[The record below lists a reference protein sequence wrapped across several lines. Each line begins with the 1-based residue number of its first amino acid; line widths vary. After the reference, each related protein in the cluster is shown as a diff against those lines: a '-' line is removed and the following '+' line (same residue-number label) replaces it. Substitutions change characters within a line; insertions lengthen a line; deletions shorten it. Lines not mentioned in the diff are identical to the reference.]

1 MQGVQQGKGQGGFTL
16 IELIAVLVILGV
28 LAAVAVPKFM
38 DFQEEAEIASVNA
51 QAANIAAASTQNAAN
66 AQLDQVGAFN
76 PAEPEPVTVAS
87 CDDVENLWDDGDFM
101 DALDTT
107 SFAISGDQ
115 DSFDNNDN
123 IGKFTIQEVDEVD
136 SDLEVTGDTQDCY
149 VILAEDD

>member
-76 PAEPEPVTVAS
+76 PEPAPVTVTS
-87 CDDVENLWDDGDFM
+87 CGDVENLWDDGDFM

-123 IGKFTIQEVDEVD
+123 IGKFTIQEVD

>member
-51 QAANIAAASTQNAAN
+51 QAANIAAASTHNAAN
-66 AQLDQVGAFN
+66 AQLENAFGD
-76 PAEPEPVTVAS
+76 ATDSPEDVAANCS
-87 CDDVENLWDDGDFM
+87 WGENL
-101 DALDTT
+101 DALAPDYMDELDTER
-107 SFAISGDQ
+107 
-115 DSFDNNDN
+115 FDIDASPGFDDEN
-123 IGKFTIQEVDEVD
+123 IGKFTLHVVDGD
-136 SDLEVTGDTQDCY
+136 RVTGETAECY